1 MAVNS
6 SLFNLF
12 NFLTRIMAGL
22 NKVIIMGNLG
32 GDPEI
37 RQVGNSKVA
46 NFNIAT
52 SEKYKKQDGTVV
64 EETEWHRIE
73 LWNAPADIAEKYL
86 KKGNTCCV
94 EGKIKTDEYTDK
106 DGITRRSVKIR
117 GEKLT
122 LIGGGNTSNQTAQ
135 SSAPSQATQQSEDLP
150 SSPQDDVPF

>member
-1 MAVNS
+1 
-6 SLFNLF
+6 
-12 NFLTRIMAGL
+12 MAGL
-22 NKVIIMGNLG
+22 NKVIILGNLG

-46 NFNIAT
+46 NFSIAT

-86 KKGNTCCV
+86 KKGNTCLV

-106 DGITRRSVKIR
+106 DGITRRSIKIR

-122 LIGGGNTSNQTAQ
+122 LIGGGNTNNQTTQ
-135 SSAPSQATQQSEDLP
+135 SSAQRTSSVQPNQSADLP
-150 SSPQDDVPF
+150 SYQDEDDLLPF

>member
-1 MAVNS
+1 
-6 SLFNLF
+6 
-12 NFLTRIMAGL
+12 MAGL
-22 NKVIIMGNLG
+22 NKVIILGNLG

-64 EETEWHRIE
+64 EETEWHRVE
-73 LWNAPADIAEKYL
+73 LWNSPAEIAEKYI
-86 KKGNTCCV
+86 KKGNTCCI

-122 LIGGGNTSNQTAQ
+122 LVGGGNASNQTAQ
-135 SSAPSQATQQSEDLP
+135 SSAQRTSSVQPNQSADLP
-150 SSPQDDVPF
+150 SYQDEDDSLPF